1 MNTVPIQQRSIYF
14 TTREALIPLLG
25 SILLTDSAKIV
36 VPFYPVPM
44 STQTVIVLGLGLFL
58 GPIRGSLVVFVYLL
72 EGIFG
77 LPVFAGTPPAPAGL
91 AYVFGPTGGFLAGF
105 LLAAAVT
112 GWMVRKIDGFP
123 LVLTAALAVVAGSVV
138 LYIPGLIWLG
148 NFVGYEKKLL
158 EVGLYP
164 FILGDAMK
172 AAIAI
177 TLYVI
182 VRGRRSI

>member
-1 MNTVPIQQRSIYF
+1 MNAVSVQQHPISF
-14 TTREALIPLLG
+14 FTREIMILFLG
-25 SILLTDSAKIV
+25 SLLLTVSAKIV

-44 STQTVIVLGLGLFL
+44 SAQTVVVLGLGLFL

-77 LPVFAGTPPAPAGL
+77 LPVFAGTPPAPSGL

-158 EVGLYP
+158 EFGLYP
-164 FILGDAMK
+164 FILGDAVK
-172 AAIAI
+172 AAIAV
-177 TLYVI
+177 TLYAI
-182 VRGRRSI
+182 FHGRRSM